1 MTEKEQKVNAALWRI
16 GMVKGAQAV
25 EQFVRRGVD
34 LTDEVKKLSDIS
46 QTAYTRAWRMA
57 WEDSL
62 YFYPT
67 YEPALKKMYQKVVD
81 KILPF

>member
-1 MTEKEQKVNAALWRI
+1 MKYTDEKVNAALWRI
-16 GMVKGAQAV
+16 GMVRGAQAV
-25 EQFVRRGVD
+25 QVFIQRGVD

-46 QTAYTRAWRMA
+46 QTAYARAWKMA

-67 YEPALKKMYQKVVD
+67 YGERILEMYRKVID
-81 KILPF
+81 KTLPF